1 MDDREILKQMLE
13 RDVINLYRQ
22 LPQLLGNFG
31 VNISPYLGIFENKI
45 LSYADMGI
53 DAAIAWLFGSDP
65 SSNIDEA
72 ADIVKMMT
80 KDKIE
85 EYRRK
90 VKEEKEKQNE
100 ES

>member
-53 DAAIAWLFGSDP
+53 DTAIAWLFGSDP

-72 ADIVKMMT
+72 ADIAKMMT
-80 KDKIE
+80 NDKIE
-85 EYRRK
+85 EYRQK
-90 VKEEKEKQNE
+90 VKEEKKKQNE

>member
-72 ADIVKMMT
+72 ADIAKMMT

>member
-53 DAAIAWLFGSDP
+53 DTAIAWLFGSDP

-72 ADIVKMMT
+72 ADIAKMMT
-80 KDKIE
+80 NDKIE